1 MQKRQSATAL
11 EASPD
16 EERRSRLIKYTVA
29 MSIRMVCIVLGVF
42 TQGWLMWVFFALAI
56 FLPYFAV
63 IIANEQGSSKK
74 VNTTVIAPKISI
86 KADQLRFDD
95 PK

>member
-16 EERRSRLIKYTVA
+16 EERRSRLVKYTIA
-29 MSIRMVCIVLGVF
+29 MSVRMVCIVLGVV

-63 IIANEQGSSKK
+63 VIAN
-74 VNTTVIAPKISI
+74 
-86 KADQLRFDD
+86 
-95 PK
+95 

>member
-16 EERRSRLIKYTVA
+16 EERRSRLVKYTVA
-29 MSIRMVCIVLGVF
+29 MSVRMACIVLGVV

-63 IIANEQGSSKK
+63 IIANEQGSTKK
-74 VNTTVIAPKISI
+74 VNTTVIAPKISL
-86 KADQLRFDD
+86 KADQIKIDD